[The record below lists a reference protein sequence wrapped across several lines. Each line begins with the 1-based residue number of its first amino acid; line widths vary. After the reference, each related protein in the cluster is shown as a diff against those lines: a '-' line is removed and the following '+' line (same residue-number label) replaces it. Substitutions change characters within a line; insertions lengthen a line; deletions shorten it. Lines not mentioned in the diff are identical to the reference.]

1 MIYKKKILNENF
13 NTENIPSL
21 YLLDDRDSAIKCREL
36 LKYSATLAQLKWSK
50 TFNIPNILLR
60 SIDDVSEYLENELT
74 NYCNENT
81 KALDINE
88 NDFKTILNI
97 IRTSEVGKD
106 ILGSNVVLADDVE
119 VIKLL
124 KRNNLFNDILGT
136 GKHLV
141 IA

>member
-1 MIYKKKILNENF
+1 MIYKKKILNENLYI
-13 NTENIPSL
+13 ENVPSL

-36 LKYSATLAQLKWSK
+36 LKYSAVLTQLKWSK
-50 TFNIPNILLR
+50 TIKIPSNLFK
-60 SIDDVSEYLENELT
+60 SIDDVYEYLENELT

-81 KALDINE
+81 KILDINE
-88 NDFKTILNI
+88 NDFKTILTI
-97 IRTSEVGKD
+97 IRSSEIGKD
-106 ILGSNVVLADDVE
+106 ILGSNVILADDVE

-124 KRNNLFNDILGT
+124 KKNNLFNDALNS